1 MKGLISVFLYQ
12 SAWHGSECVWCVC
25 YVVSVCVF
33 SPIQCRLSGGQ
44 MTPCIITI
52 IQERI
57 ANQRANNAAL

>member
-1 MKGLISVFLYQ
+1 MFFFYINLLGMALSVC
-12 SAWHGSECVWCVC
+12 GVC
-25 YVVSVCVF
+25 CVVSVCVL